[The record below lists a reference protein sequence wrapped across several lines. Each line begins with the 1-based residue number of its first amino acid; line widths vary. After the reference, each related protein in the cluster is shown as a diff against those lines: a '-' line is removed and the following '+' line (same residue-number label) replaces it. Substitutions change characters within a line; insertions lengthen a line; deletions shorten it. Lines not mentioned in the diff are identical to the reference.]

1 MIIHSD
7 CIVMVNIYQVFANEM
22 FQGSLCSF
30 QNKKNVKEVSDD
42 TVLVCLLKQ
51 IMYIF
56 LKLFI
61 PTNFV

>member
-1 MIIHSD
+1 
-7 CIVMVNIYQVFANEM
+7 MVNIYQVFANEM